1 MLENLGNDQLEEGGS
16 YISLKMGTNFLSPH
30 VFLGSVGFGPS
41 PGLLIRV
48 GNLEAVRPLPPP
60 LFLQMHRSGWFTIA
74 VPLGWALF
82 LTSSH

>member
-16 YISLKMGTNFLSPH
+16 YISLKMGTSFLSPH
-30 VFLGSVGFGPS
+30 VFL
-41 PGLLIRV
+41 GLLIRV